1 MTRNE
6 IINELKPYFQIKNL
20 VCKHANQKYSL
31 MAWQFLSTEIL
42 ETLLVLRKDILKV
55 PLICN
60 DYPNGC
66 FTQRGLRCNL
76 CEIVKGKSAS
86 KTMYLSAHVRG
97 NAFDL
102 QSPNMTAAQ
111 MRELIKVNASKLP
124 HPIRIEKDVTW
135 LHVDCDVPYE
145 SAAKIVEF

>member
-1 MTRNE
+1 M
-6 IINELKPYFQIKNL
+6 
-20 VCKHANQKYSL
+20 
-31 MAWQFLSTEIL
+31 
-42 ETLLVLRKDILKV
+42 
-55 PLICN
+55 
-60 DYPNGC
+60 
-66 FTQRGLRCNL
+66 
-76 CEIVKGKSAS
+76 
-86 KTMYLSAHVRG
+86 
-97 NAFDL
+97 